1 MNHKGD
7 GMSDAVRHLYLHIP
21 FCAKICP
28 YCCFYVHGGSR
39 GKQVRFVEALCREM
53 EMARNSEILK
63 PATIYCGGGTPSMLS
78 ADLFQKISDSLGEE
92 SRTTRE
98 FTLEVNPA
106 TVTPSKARAWRE
118 AGVNRISL
126 GVQSFDSAELQLL
139 GRQHTPEEVK
149 VTVKQLRDEG
159 FSNISI
165 DLIFG
170 LPGQSLETWT
180 RNLEAAVSCQPEHLS
195 AYALTYEEDTPFF
208 QRYQKGEFLPDEARE
223 VAMFEC
229 TDEIL
234 GRAGIERYEISN
246 FAKPGRESVHNQ
258 AYWEGNDYRGF
269 GPSAVSTVGGI
280 RSTNVKDTARYTES
294 LLAGKSPEREEEKIT
309 REIRN
314 RERMLLGLRTREGIE
329 ASVLDSTS
337 TAVKLLM
344 EEGYL
349 ERDRSRFRLTSR
361 GRLVA
366 DRVALE
372 LFSD

>member
-1 MNHKGD
+1 
-7 GMSDAVRHLYLHIP
+7 
-21 FCAKICP
+21 
-28 YCCFYVHGGSR
+28 
-39 GKQVRFVEALCREM
+39 
-53 EMARNSEILK
+53 
-63 PATIYCGGGTPSMLS
+63 MLS